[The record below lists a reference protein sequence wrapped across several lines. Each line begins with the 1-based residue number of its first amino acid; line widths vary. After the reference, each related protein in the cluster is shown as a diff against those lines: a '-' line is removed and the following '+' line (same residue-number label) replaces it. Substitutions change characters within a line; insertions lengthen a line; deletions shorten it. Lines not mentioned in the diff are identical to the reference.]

1 MPKDSQHDHSLA
13 TELANIVGRPDFKTL
28 SEKLTSFTPFR
39 VLRVEQ
45 YEIRHTNTL
54 AWLLDPEG
62 SHGLKRAFLDR
73 FLFNVLGAE
82 APVQTGF
89 VDIHTELV
97 LRADGA
103 LIEDNDEPDEE
114 SGSSRDRL
122 DILIEGRRTDGT
134 PWAVAIEAKINSQE
148 GVEQLRRYDDALAKL
163 FAPSEITKCYLTLGT
178 ATTVSSDKW
187 KQIRWNEQVS
197 NALRDALRDVRPS
210 DRVHDFL
217 NDYLELIHDLSPRQ
231 ETATNDVIALANDPE
246 VAPGLRLLNERV
258 KEKRLMRNRN
268 DDWARIYHRHKAAFD
283 TCRNAVR
290 EKGAVLVWHVIDEI
304 LAESDGWELIDMPG
318 NKAMRVRFAPK
329 VWGKMHEIKPPGQ
342 PWNLFYHAEFRK
354 THGDIEIKLYVA
366 PPGDP
371 AMQKALMKKIFGPDL
386 VLRPRDQLKP
396 YLQYLR
402 KFVWAE
408 SESVKLYTQSIGWEE
423 QEDGTLL
430 LTTPFDSVK
439 KQFKEAVELHTKAL
453 LELCEA
459 SR

>member
-13 TELANIVGRPDFKTL
+13 TELANIVSRPDFKKL

-82 APVQTGF
+82 APVQSGF

-148 GVEQLRRYDDALAKL
+148 GVEQLRRYDNALANL
-163 FAPSEITKCYLTLGT
+163 FVPSEITKCYLTLGT
-178 ATTVSSDKW
+178 ATNVSSDEW
-187 KQIRWNEQVS
+187 KQIHWNVQVS
-197 NALRDALRDVRPS
+197 NALRDALRDAPPGRVR
-210 DRVHDFL
+210 DFL

-231 ETATNDVIALANDPE
+231 ETATSDVIALANDPN

-258 KEKRLMRNRN
+258 KEKRLVRNRN
-268 DDWARIYHRHKAAFD
+268 DDWVRIYRRHKAAFD
-283 TCRNAVR
+283 ACRNAVR
-290 EKGAVLVWHVIDEI
+290 EKGAVAVWDVINQI
-304 LAESDGWELIDMPG
+304 LAESGRWDLIDMPG

-366 PPGDP
+366 PSGDRTT
-371 AMQKALMKKIFGPDL
+371 QQTLMKKIFGTEL
-386 VLRPRDQLKP
+386 VLRPDDLLMPDLKF
-396 YLQYLR
+396 LR
-402 KFVWAE
+402 RFVWDE
-408 SESVKLYTQSIGWEE
+408 GESVKLYKQSIRWEE
-423 QEDGTLL
+423 QEDGTPLI
-430 LTTPFDSVK
+430 TTPFDSVK
-439 KQFKEAVELHTKAL
+439 EQFEEAVKLHTEAL

-459 SR
+459 SQ